1 MDNQVLIIL
10 LGVLGLPV
18 CFYFLA
24 IMPNA
29 MHCDSCKAP
38 LSMHR
43 QKTYH
48 RKFDGQEQEICK
60 QCYSSKTY
68 RARLS

>member
-10 LGVLGLPV
+10 LGVIGLPI
-18 CFYFLA
+18 CLYLLA

-29 MHCDSCKAP
+29 THCYSCKAP

-43 QKTYH
+43 QKTFH
-48 RKFDGQEQEICK
+48 RKIDGQEQEICK
-60 QCYSSKTY
+60 RCYGGKTY
-68 RARLS
+68 STRLR